1 MVSREVRIY
10 GDGNSKPVGAEFEAS
25 FVPGKGMILT
35 FRLPNPDT
43 VDHNDDWVIEGEI
56 VIDWVKAP

>member
-1 MVSREVRIY
+1 
-10 GDGNSKPVGAEFEAS
+10 
-25 FVPGKGMILT
+25 MILT

-43 VDHNDDWVIEGEI
+43 VDDNDDWVIAGEI